1 MSRIIMLLYSLKK
14 VSLIYG
20 KDNNQV
26 CAVNNV
32 SLQIESGAIV
42 SIVGKSGAGKSSL
55 LNLLGGLE
63 RPTSGELIF
72 NKENIANYSERNLS
86 RFRLENIGTVFQG
99 CYLVSTMTV
108 KDNILLP
115 SIAASGKAD
124 EAYYNSLI
132 ERLSISNRQN
142 HLPSQLSGGEKQ
154 RVAIARALM
163 NKPKVILADE
173 PTGNLDSVNSN
184 NVFELLIS
192 CSKEAK
198 STLIYVTHDEKMAAL
213 AQQIIHIKDGKID
226 E

>member
-1 MSRIIMLLYSLKK
+1 MLLYSLKK

>member
-132 ERLSISNRQN
+132 ERLNISNRQN

>member
-1 MSRIIMLLYSLKK
+1 MLLYSLKK

-132 ERLSISNRQN
+132 ERLNISNRQN